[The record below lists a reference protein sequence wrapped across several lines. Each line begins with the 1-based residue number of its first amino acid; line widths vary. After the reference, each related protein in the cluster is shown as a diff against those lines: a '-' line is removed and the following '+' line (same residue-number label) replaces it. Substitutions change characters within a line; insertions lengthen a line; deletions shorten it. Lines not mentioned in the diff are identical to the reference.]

1 MSPPGELRPG
11 QPEAE
16 AAQVSDQDLWVNGIA
31 AFQDIRDAERS
42 RTGEQGPELTV
53 LGKAQEFFQICDLE
67 GKGFVTRQDMQRL
80 HPELPLSLEELEK
93 VFVTLDADGNGSL
106 TPEEFIT
113 GFSQFL
119 LEQIAL
125 KNDMVQPSEGET
137 AYPVRYEE
145 TMSGDEDEELQFSN
159 LMDRLGAPKVLDD
172 ETDVKQLWLQLRK
185 EEPHL
190 LSNFEEFL
198 VRIFSQL
205 QEADNEKNELECA
218 LKKKIAAYDEEIQHL
233 YEEME
238 QQIKKEKEQFLLKDT
253 ERFQSHSQELECKLL
268 SKEQELEQ
276 LVQKQKRLEHQC
288 TQLLSGK
295 EETKVENTKL
305 KLTNQELLRDLER
318 TSHEL
323 SLAQQQLQ
331 VLQEEAS
338 RLHEEKEMEVY
349 RVTETL
355 QREKSGLLK
364 QLDFLRERNKHL
376 KDERD
381 IFLQKCKTTVPKTSW
396 KQRSGSIIGKY
407 IEGKML
413 PNSHSFEED
422 DIFSN
427 SKRRNSAGL
436 NGVLSEEPDA
446 GVTGGMPKTSHLQRI
461 ISIEEDHLPQLL
473 DRLEERINSVPE
485 RLFKIIFVGNSS
497 VGKTSF
503 LRRFCEDRFFP
514 GTAATVGV
522 DYNVRTVTV
531 DHTQQFFR
539 KADGVIVMY
548 DITAKDTFIAV
559 KQWLISIEDAA
570 GENVPVLLL
579 GNKTDNEKE
588 REVPMGVGD
597 HLAKVL
603 YLGNSLQGLKVKV
616 LKWSF
621 CVSQFTETQINDYNL
636 IFYECSAYSGYNV
649 EKSVLH
655 LARILKEHEDKVKE
669 KTIEL
674 QTDTNKNF
682 LEIAIGVVCNSKHVK
697 ADQTALCLQKSVTKR
712 VIENFGGLLLE
723 VHYWLWRV
731 ESPYR
736 RWHVI
741 HHGNLRTEPSV
752 FNPGWS

>member
-1 MSPPGELRPG
+1 MDRRKGDCTSPVQPG
-11 QPEAE
+11 
-16 AAQVSDQDLWVNGIA
+16 
-31 AFQDIRDAERS
+31 DAERS
-42 RTGEQGPELTV
+42 RTGEQDPELTV

-106 TPEEFIT
+106 TPKEFIT

-125 KNDMVQPSEGET
+125 KNDVVQPSEGET
-137 AYPVRYEE
+137 ACPVRYEE
-145 TMSGDEDEELQFSN
+145 TMSGDEDEEFQFSN
-159 LMDRLGAPKVLDD
+159 LMDRLGATKVLDD

-253 ERFQSHSQELECKLL
+253 ERFQSQSQELECKLL

-276 LVQKQKRLEHQC
+276 LVQKQKRLELQC

-446 GVTGGMPKTSHLQRI
+446 GVPGGIPKTSHLQRI

-473 DRLEERINSVPE
+473 DRLVDKQLSRWTGEDENAFEVEMNNKDREQSMEHYSSSSSSSREQPVGKETLSNEERINSVPE

-531 DHTQQFFR
+531 DHTQVALQLWDTAGQERYRSITKQFFR

-548 DITAKDTFIAV
+548 DITAKDTFTAV
-559 KQWLISIEDAA
+559 KQWLISIEEAT

-588 REVPMGVGD
+588 REVPMGMGD
-597 HLAKVL
+597 HLAK
-603 YLGNSLQGLKVKV
+603 
-616 LKWSF
+616 
-621 CVSQFTETQINDYNL
+621 DYNL

-674 QTDTNKNF
+674 QSDT
-682 LEIAIGVVCNSKHVK
+682 SK
-697 ADQTALCLQKSVTKR
+697 KSCCMR
-712 VIENFGGLLLE
+712 Q
-723 VHYWLWRV
+723 
-731 ESPYR
+731 
-736 RWHVI
+736 
-741 HHGNLRTEPSV
+741 
-752 FNPGWS
+752 

>member
-1 MSPPGELRPG
+1 MDRIKRDCASPVQPG
-11 QPEAE
+11 
-16 AAQVSDQDLWVNGIA
+16 
-31 AFQDIRDAERS
+31 DAERS
-42 RTGEQGPELTV
+42 RTGEQDPELTV

-106 TPEEFIT
+106 TPKEFIT
-113 GFSQFL
+113 GFS
-119 LEQIAL
+119 ESW
-125 KNDMVQPSEGET
+125 KTCET
-137 AYPVRYEE
+137 ACPVRNEE
-145 TMSGDEDEELQFSN
+145 TMTGDEDEEFQFSN
-159 LMDRLGAPKVLDD
+159 LMDRLGATNVLDD
-172 ETDVKQLWLQLRK
+172 ETDVKQLWLQLKK

-253 ERFQSHSQELECKLL
+253 ERFRSHSQELERKLL

-364 QLDFLRERNKHL
+364 QLDFLSK
-376 KDERD
+376 KYSV
-381 IFLQKCKTTVPKTSW
+381 FLQKCKTTVPKASW

-407 IEGKML
+407 IEGKTL

-473 DRLEERINSVPE
+473 DRLVDKQMSRWTGEDENTFETEMNNKAREQSMEHSPSSSREQPVGKETLSNEERISSVPD

-531 DHTQQFFR
+531 DHTQVALQLWDTAGQERYRSITKQFFR

-548 DITAKDTFIAV
+548 DITAKDTFTAV
-559 KQWLISIEDAA
+559 KQWLISIEEAT

-588 REVPMGVGD
+588 REVPMGMGD

-603 YLGNSLQGLKVKV
+603 IFICLE
-616 LKWSF
+616 
-621 CVSQFTETQINDYNL
+621 VSNQNIAEVFTELVGIYLN
-636 IFYECSAYSGYNV
+636 
-649 EKSVLH
+649 
-655 LARILKEHEDKVKE
+655 
-669 KTIEL
+669 
-674 QTDTNKNF
+674 
-682 LEIAIGVVCNSKHVK
+682 
-697 ADQTALCLQKSVTKR
+697 
-712 VIENFGGLLLE
+712 
-723 VHYWLWRV
+723 
-731 ESPYR
+731 
-736 RWHVI
+736 
-741 HHGNLRTEPSV
+741 
-752 FNPGWS
+752 

>member
-1 MSPPGELRPG
+1 MDRIQGDCASPAPSG
-11 QPEAE
+11 
-16 AAQVSDQDLWVNGIA
+16 N
-31 AFQDIRDAERS
+31 AERS
-42 RTGEQGPELTV
+42 RTGEQDSGLTV
-53 LGKAQEFFQICDLE
+53 WGKAHEFFQICDVE
-67 GKGFVTRQDMQRL
+67 GKGFITRQDMQRL

-106 TPEEFIT
+106 TPKEFTT

-119 LEQIAL
+119 LGQIAL
-125 KNDMVQPSEGET
+125 NNEMMQQSEGET
-137 AYPVRYEE
+137 ACPLKCKE
-145 TMSGDEDEELQFSN
+145 TVSDDEDEEFQFSI
-159 LMDRLGAPKVLDD
+159 LMNRLGAEKVLDD
-172 ETDVKQLWLQLRK
+172 ESDVKQLWLQLRK
-185 EEPHL
+185 DEPHL

-253 ERFQSHSQELECKLL
+253 ERFQSYSQELKCKLL

-276 LVQKQKRLEHQC
+276 LVQKQKRLEQQC
-288 TQLLSGK
+288 TELLSGK
-295 EETKVENTKL
+295 EETKAENTKL
-305 KLTNQELLRDLER
+305 KLTNKELLRDLER

-323 SLAQQQLQ
+323 RQAQQQLQ

-338 RLHEEKEMEVY
+338 KLQEEKEMEVY

-381 IFLQKCKTTVPKTSW
+381 IFLQKCKTSVPKASW
-396 KQRSGSIIGKY
+396 KQRSGSVIGKY

-422 DIFSN
+422 DVFSN

-436 NGVLSEEPDA
+436 NGILSVEPDA
-446 GVTGGMPKTSHLQRI
+446 GATGGMPKASHLQRI

-473 DRLEERINSVPE
+473 DRLVDKQLNRWTEEDENTSCEMEMDKKDTEQSMEHSPSSSREQPVGKETLSNEERINSVLDH
-485 RLFKIIFVGNSS
+485 LFKIIFVGNSS

-522 DYNVRTVTV
+522 DYNVKTITV
-531 DHTQQFFR
+531 DNTQVALQLWDTAGQERYRSITKQFFR

-548 DITAKDTFIAV
+548 DVTAKDTFTAV
-559 KQWLISIEDAA
+559 KQWLISIEETA

-588 REVPMGVGD
+588 REVPMGMGE
-597 HLAKVL
+597 HLAK
-603 YLGNSLQGLKVKV
+603 
-616 LKWSF
+616 
-621 CVSQFTETQINDYNL
+621 DYNL
-636 IFYECSAYSGYNV
+636 IFYECSAYSGYNTKKPV
-649 EKSVLH
+649 IH
-655 LARILKEHEDKVKE
+655 LARILKEREDKMKE

-674 QTDTNKNF
+674 HSDMNK
-682 LEIAIGVVCNSKHVK
+682 
-697 ADQTALCLQKSVTKR
+697 KSCCV
-712 VIENFGGLLLE
+712 
-723 VHYWLWRV
+723 
-731 ESPYR
+731 
-736 RWHVI
+736 
-741 HHGNLRTEPSV
+741 RT
-752 FNPGWS
+752 

>member
-1 MSPPGELRPG
+1 MDRIQGDCASPVLPG
-11 QPEAE
+11 
-16 AAQVSDQDLWVNGIA
+16 
-31 AFQDIRDAERS
+31 DAERS
-42 RTGEQGPELTV
+42 RTGEQDPGPTV
-53 LGKAQEFFQICDLE
+53 LGKAHEFFQICDLE
-67 GKGFVTRQDMQRL
+67 GKGFVTCQDMQRL

-106 TPEEFIT
+106 TPKEFT
-113 GFSQFL
+113 AGFSQFL
-119 LEQIAL
+119 LGQIAL
-125 KNDMVQPSEGET
+125 NNEMMQQSEGGT
-137 AYPVRYEE
+137 ACPLKCEE
-145 TMSGDEDEELQFSN
+145 TVSDDEDEEFQFSN
-159 LMDRLGAPKVLDD
+159 LMDRLGAKKVLDD
-172 ETDVKQLWLQLRK
+172 ESDVKQLWLQLRK
-185 EEPHL
+185 DEPHL
-190 LSNFEEFL
+190 LSSFEEFL

-253 ERFQSHSQELECKLL
+253 ERFQSYSQELQCKLL

-276 LVQKQKRLEHQC
+276 LVQKQKRLEQQC
-288 TQLLSGK
+288 TELLSGK
-295 EETKVENTKL
+295 EETKEENTKL

-381 IFLQKCKTTVPKTSW
+381 IFLQKCKTSVPKASW
-396 KQRSGSIIGKY
+396 KQRSGSVIGKY
-407 IEGKML
+407 IEGKVL

-422 DIFSN
+422 DVFSN

-436 NGVLSEEPDA
+436 NGILSVEPDA
-446 GVTGGMPKTSHLQRI
+446 GATGGMSKAPHLQRI

-473 DRLEERINSVPE
+473 DRLVDKQLNRWTGEDGTTSSEMERDKKNTEPSTEHSPSSREQPVGKEALPNLAFKIRQIGEATGFIEQLETNVCSYLKEERINSVPE
-485 RLFKIIFVGNSS
+485 RLFKIVFVGNSS

-522 DYNVRTVTV
+522 DYNVKTITV
-531 DHTQQFFR
+531 DNTRVALQLWDTAGQERYRSITKQFFR

-548 DITAKDTFIAV
+548 DITAKDTFTAV
-559 KQWLISIEDAA
+559 KQWLISIEETT

-588 REVPMGVGD
+588 REVPMGKGE
-597 HLAKVL
+597 HLAK
-603 YLGNSLQGLKVKV
+603 
-616 LKWSF
+616 
-621 CVSQFTETQINDYNL
+621 DYNL
-636 IFYECSAYSGYNV
+636 IFYECSAYSGYNTK
-649 EKSVLH
+649 KSVLH

-674 QTDTNKNF
+674 QSDVNK
-682 LEIAIGVVCNSKHVK
+682 
-697 ADQTALCLQKSVTKR
+697 KSCC
-712 VIENFGGLLLE
+712 I
-723 VHYWLWRV
+723 
-731 ESPYR
+731 
-736 RWHVI
+736 
-741 HHGNLRTEPSV
+741 RT
-752 FNPGWS
+752 

>member
-1 MSPPGELRPG
+1 MDRIRGDYTSPVQPG
-11 QPEAE
+11 
-16 AAQVSDQDLWVNGIA
+16 
-31 AFQDIRDAERS
+31 DAERS
-42 RTGEQGPELTV
+42 RTGEQDPELTV

-106 TPEEFIT
+106 TPKEFIT

-137 AYPVRYEE
+137 ACPVRYEE
-145 TMSGDEDEELQFSN
+145 TMTGDEDEEFQFSN
-159 LMDRLGAPKVLDD
+159 LMDRLGAAKVLDD
-172 ETDVKQLWLQLRK
+172 EADVKQLWLQLKK

-253 ERFQSHSQELECKLL
+253 ERFQSQSQELERKLL

-305 KLTNQELLRDLER
+305 KLTNQELLRELER

-381 IFLQKCKTTVPKTSW
+381 IFLQKCKTTVPKASW

-407 IEGKML
+407 IEGKMQ

-427 SKRRNSAGL
+427 SRRRNSAGL
-436 NGVLSEEPDA
+436 NGVLSEELDG

-473 DRLEERINSVPE
+473 DRLVDKQLSRWTGEDEDTFETEMNNKSREQSMEHSSSSSREQPVGKETLSNEERINSVPE

-522 DYNVRTVTV
+522 DYNVKTVTV
-531 DHTQQFFR
+531 DHSQVALQLWDTAGQERYRSITKQFFR

-548 DITAKDTFIAV
+548 DITAKDTFTAV
-559 KQWLISIEDAA
+559 KQWLISIEEAT
-570 GENVPVLLL
+570 GETVPVLLL

-588 REVPMGVGD
+588 REVPMGMGD
-597 HLAKVL
+597 HLAK
-603 YLGNSLQGLKVKV
+603 
-616 LKWSF
+616 
-621 CVSQFTETQINDYNL
+621 DYNL

-674 QTDTNKNF
+674 QSDTNK
-682 LEIAIGVVCNSKHVK
+682 
-697 ADQTALCLQKSVTKR
+697 KSCCMR
-712 VIENFGGLLLE
+712 Q
-723 VHYWLWRV
+723 
-731 ESPYR
+731 
-736 RWHVI
+736 
-741 HHGNLRTEPSV
+741 
-752 FNPGWS
+752 

>member
-1 MSPPGELRPG
+1 MDRIRGDYTSPVQPG
-11 QPEAE
+11 
-16 AAQVSDQDLWVNGIA
+16 
-31 AFQDIRDAERS
+31 DAEGS
-42 RTGEQGPELTV
+42 RTGEQDPELTV

-106 TPEEFIT
+106 TPKEFIT

-137 AYPVRYEE
+137 ACPVRYEE
-145 TMSGDEDEELQFSN
+145 TTAGDEDEEFQFSN
-159 LMDRLGAPKVLDD
+159 LMDRLGAAKVLDD
-172 ETDVKQLWLQLRK
+172 ETDVKQLWLQLKK

-253 ERFQSHSQELECKLL
+253 ERFQSQSQELERKLL

-305 KLTNQELLRDLER
+305 KLTNQELLRELER

-376 KDERD
+376 RDERD
-381 IFLQKCKTTVPKTSW
+381 IFLQKCKTTVPKASW

-407 IEGKML
+407 IEGKMQ

-473 DRLEERINSVPE
+473 DRLVDKQLSRWTGEDEDTFETEMSNKSREQSMEHSSSSSREQPIGKETLSNEERINSVPE
-485 RLFKIIFVGNSS
+485 RLFKIVFVGNSS

-531 DHTQQFFR
+531 DHSQVALQLWDTAGQERYRSITKQFFR

-548 DITAKDTFIAV
+548 DITAKDTFTAV
-559 KQWLISIEDAA
+559 KQWLISIEEAT

-588 REVPMGVGD
+588 REVPMGMGD
-597 HLAKVL
+597 HLAK
-603 YLGNSLQGLKVKV
+603 
-616 LKWSF
+616 
-621 CVSQFTETQINDYNL
+621 DYNL

-669 KTIEL
+669 KTIVL
-674 QTDTNKNF
+674 QSDTNK
-682 LEIAIGVVCNSKHVK
+682 
-697 ADQTALCLQKSVTKR
+697 KSCCMR
-712 VIENFGGLLLE
+712 Q
-723 VHYWLWRV
+723 
-731 ESPYR
+731 
-736 RWHVI
+736 
-741 HHGNLRTEPSV
+741 
-752 FNPGWS
+752 

>member
-1 MSPPGELRPG
+1 MDRIKGDYTSPVRPG
-11 QPEAE
+11 
-16 AAQVSDQDLWVNGIA
+16 
-31 AFQDIRDAERS
+31 DAERRS
-42 RTGEQGPELTV
+42 TGEQDPELTV

-106 TPEEFIT
+106 TPKEFIT

-125 KNDMVQPSEGET
+125 KNDTVQLSEGET
-137 AYPVRYEE
+137 ACPVRYEE
-145 TMSGDEDEELQFSN
+145 TMTGDEDEEFQFSN
-159 LMDRLGAPKVLDD
+159 LMDRLGAAKVLDD

-190 LSNFEEFL
+190 LSSFEEFL

-253 ERFQSHSQELECKLL
+253 ERFQSYSQELECKLL

-323 SLAQQQLQ
+323 NLAQQQLQ

-381 IFLQKCKTTVPKTSW
+381 IFLQKCKTTVPKARW

-446 GVTGGMPKTSHLQRI
+446 GITGGMPKTSHLQRI

-473 DRLEERINSVPE
+473 DRLVDKQLSRWTGEDENTFETEINNKAREQSMEHSSSSSREQPVGKETLSNEERINSVPE
-485 RLFKIIFVGNSS
+485 RLFKIVFVGNSS

-531 DHTQQFFR
+531 DHTQVALQLWDTAGQERYRSITKQFFR

-548 DITAKDTFIAV
+548 DITAKDTFTAV
-559 KQWLISIEDAA
+559 KQWLISIEEAT
-570 GENVPVLLL
+570 GETMPVLLL

-588 REVPMGVGD
+588 REVPMGMGD
-597 HLAKVL
+597 HLAK
-603 YLGNSLQGLKVKV
+603 
-616 LKWSF
+616 
-621 CVSQFTETQINDYNL
+621 DYNL

-649 EKSVLH
+649 ENSVLH

-674 QTDTNKNF
+674 QSDTNK
-682 LEIAIGVVCNSKHVK
+682 
-697 ADQTALCLQKSVTKR
+697 KSCCMKQ
-712 VIENFGGLLLE
+712 
-723 VHYWLWRV
+723 
-731 ESPYR
+731 
-736 RWHVI
+736 
-741 HHGNLRTEPSV
+741 
-752 FNPGWS
+752 

>member
-1 MSPPGELRPG
+1 MDRIRGDYTSPVQPG
-11 QPEAE
+11 
-16 AAQVSDQDLWVNGIA
+16 
-31 AFQDIRDAERS
+31 DAERS
-42 RTGEQGPELTV
+42 RTGEQDPELTV

-106 TPEEFIT
+106 TPKEFIT

-137 AYPVRYEE
+137 ACPVRYEE
-145 TMSGDEDEELQFSN
+145 TTTGDEDEEFQFSN
-159 LMDRLGAPKVLDD
+159 LMDRLGAAKVLDD
-172 ETDVKQLWLQLRK
+172 EADVKQLWLQLKK

-253 ERFQSHSQELECKLL
+253 ERFQSQSQELERKLL

-305 KLTNQELLRDLER
+305 KLTNQELLRELER

-381 IFLQKCKTTVPKTSW
+381 IFLQKCKTTVPKASW

-407 IEGKML
+407 IEGKMQ

-427 SKRRNSAGL
+427 SRRRNSAGL
-436 NGVLSEEPDA
+436 NGVLSEELDA

-473 DRLEERINSVPE
+473 DRLVDKQLSRWTGEDEDTFETEMNNKSREQSMEHSSSSSREQPVGKETLSNEERINSVPE

-531 DHTQQFFR
+531 DHSQVALQLWDTAGQERYRSITKQFFR

-548 DITAKDTFIAV
+548 DITAKDTFTAV
-559 KQWLISIEDAA
+559 KQWLISIEEAT
-570 GENVPVLLL
+570 GETVPVLLL

-588 REVPMGVGD
+588 REVPMGMGD
-597 HLAKVL
+597 HLAK
-603 YLGNSLQGLKVKV
+603 
-616 LKWSF
+616 
-621 CVSQFTETQINDYNL
+621 DYNL

-674 QTDTNKNF
+674 QSDTNK
-682 LEIAIGVVCNSKHVK
+682 
-697 ADQTALCLQKSVTKR
+697 KSCCMR
-712 VIENFGGLLLE
+712 Q
-723 VHYWLWRV
+723 
-731 ESPYR
+731 
-736 RWHVI
+736 
-741 HHGNLRTEPSV
+741 
-752 FNPGWS
+752 

>member
-1 MSPPGELRPG
+1 MDRIKGDCPSPVQPG
-11 QPEAE
+11 
-16 AAQVSDQDLWVNGIA
+16 
-31 AFQDIRDAERS
+31 DAERT
-42 RTGEQGPELTV
+42 RMGEQDPELTV

-106 TPEEFIT
+106 TPKEFIT
-113 GFSQFL
+113 GFSEFWK
-119 LEQIAL
+119 AC
-125 KNDMVQPSEGET
+125 ET
-137 AYPVRYEE
+137 VCPVTYEE
-145 TMSGDEDEELQFSN
+145 TMTGDEDEEFQFSD
-159 LMDRLGAPKVLDD
+159 LMDRLGATKVLDD
-172 ETDVKQLWLQLRK
+172 ETDVKQIWLQLRK

-205 QEADNEKNELECA
+205 KEADNEKNELEWA

-349 RVTETL
+349 RVTEAL

-364 QLDFLRERNKHL
+364 QLDFL
-376 KDERD
+376 
-381 IFLQKCKTTVPKTSW
+381 
-396 KQRSGSIIGKY
+396 
-407 IEGKML
+407 
-413 PNSHSFEED
+413 SHSFEED

-427 SKRRNSAGL
+427 SKRKNSAGL
-436 NGVLSEEPDA
+436 NGVLSEEPNA
-446 GVTGGMPKTSHLQRI
+446 GITGGMPKTSHLQRI
-461 ISIEEDHLPQLL
+461 ISIEEDHLPHLL
-473 DRLEERINSVPE
+473 DRLVDKQLSRWTGEDENTFEAEMNNKAREQAVEHSSSSSREQPVGKETLSNEERINSVPE

-531 DHTQQFFR
+531 DHTQVALQLWDTAGQERYRSITKQFFR

-548 DITAKDTFIAV
+548 DITAKDTFTAV
-559 KQWLISIEDAA
+559 KQWLISIEEAT

-588 REVPMGVGD
+588 REVPMGMGD
-597 HLAKVL
+597 HLAK
-603 YLGNSLQGLKVKV
+603 
-616 LKWSF
+616 
-621 CVSQFTETQINDYNL
+621 DYNL

-674 QTDTNKNF
+674 QSDTK
-682 LEIAIGVVCNSKHVK
+682 K
-697 ADQTALCLQKSVTKR
+697 KSCCMR
-712 VIENFGGLLLE
+712 Q
-723 VHYWLWRV
+723 
-731 ESPYR
+731 
-736 RWHVI
+736 
-741 HHGNLRTEPSV
+741 
-752 FNPGWS
+752 

>member
-1 MSPPGELRPG
+1 
-11 QPEAE
+11 
-16 AAQVSDQDLWVNGIA
+16 
-31 AFQDIRDAERS
+31 
-42 RTGEQGPELTV
+42 
-53 LGKAQEFFQICDLE
+53 
-67 GKGFVTRQDMQRL
+67 MQRL

-106 TPEEFIT
+106 TPKEFIT
-113 GFSQFL
+113 GLSQFL

-125 KNDMVQPSEGET
+125 KNDMMQQSEGET
-137 AYPVRYEE
+137 ACPIICKE
-145 TMSGDEDEELQFSN
+145 TMGDDEDEEFQFSN
-159 LMDRLGAPKVLDD
+159 LMDRLGAKKVLND
-172 ETDVKQLWLQLRK
+172 ESDVKQLWLQLRK
-185 EEPHL
+185 DEPHL
-190 LSNFEEFL
+190 LSNFEELL

-253 ERFQSHSQELECKLL
+253 ERFQSYSKELECKLL

-276 LVQKQKRLEHQC
+276 LVQKQNRLEHQC
-288 TQLLSGK
+288 TELLSGK
-295 EETKVENTKL
+295 EQTKVENTKL
-305 KLTNQELLRDLER
+305 KLTNQELLKDLER

-323 SLAQQQLQ
+323 SLAQQQLEM
-331 VLQEEAS
+331 LQKEAS

-364 QLDFLRERNKHL
+364 QLDLLREMNKHL
-376 KDERD
+376 NDERD
-381 IFLQKCKTTVPKTSW
+381 IFLQKRKTSVPKASW
-396 KQRSGSIIGKY
+396 KQRSGSVIGKY

-427 SKRRNSAGL
+427 SKRRNSTGL
-436 NGVLSEEPDA
+436 NGILSEEPDA
-446 GVTGGMPKTSHLQRI
+446 GVTGGMSKTSRLQRI

-473 DRLEERINSVPE
+473 DRLVDKQLNRWTEEDDSTSEVEMHKKSTEQSVEHSPSSSREQPVGKETLSNEERINSVPE
-485 RLFKIIFVGNSS
+485 HLFKIIFVGNSS

-522 DYNVRTVTV
+522 DYSVKTVTV
-531 DHTQQFFR
+531 DNTQVVLQLWDTAGQERYRSITKQFFR

-548 DITAKDTFIAV
+548 DITAKDTFTAV
-559 KQWLISIEDAA
+559 RQWLISIEEAT

-588 REVPMGVGD
+588 REVPMGMGE
-597 HLAKVL
+597 HLAK
-603 YLGNSLQGLKVKV
+603 
-616 LKWSF
+616 
-621 CVSQFTETQINDYNL
+621 DYNL
-636 IFYECSAYSGYNV
+636 IFYECSACSGYNV

-655 LARILKEHEDKVKE
+655 LARFLKEHEDKVKE

-674 QTDTNKNF
+674 QSDTNK
-682 LEIAIGVVCNSKHVK
+682 
-697 ADQTALCLQKSVTKR
+697 KSCCIR
-712 VIENFGGLLLE
+712 Q
-723 VHYWLWRV
+723 
-731 ESPYR
+731 
-736 RWHVI
+736 
-741 HHGNLRTEPSV
+741 
-752 FNPGWS
+752 

>member
-1 MSPPGELRPG
+1 MLMAMAHLPQRS
-11 QPEAE
+11 
-16 AAQVSDQDLWVNGIA
+16 SS
-31 AFQDIRDAERS
+31 RDS
-42 RTGEQGPELTV
+42 
-53 LGKAQEFFQICDLE
+53 
-67 GKGFVTRQDMQRL
+67 
-80 HPELPLSLEELEK
+80 
-93 VFVTLDADGNGSL
+93 
-106 TPEEFIT
+106 
-113 GFSQFL
+113 
-119 LEQIAL
+119 IAL

-137 AYPVRYEE
+137 VCPVTYEE
-145 TMSGDEDEELQFSN
+145 TMTGDEDEEFQFSD
-159 LMDRLGAPKVLDD
+159 LMDRLGATKVLDD
-172 ETDVKQLWLQLRK
+172 ETDVKQIWLQLRK

-205 QEADNEKNELECA
+205 KEADNEKNELEWA

-349 RVTETL
+349 RVTEAL

-381 IFLQKCKTTVPKTSW
+381 IFLQKCKTAVPKASW

-407 IEGKML
+407 IEGKIL

-427 SKRRNSAGL
+427 SKRKNSAGL
-436 NGVLSEEPDA
+436 NGVLSEEPNA
-446 GVTGGMPKTSHLQRI
+446 GITGGMPKTSHLQRI
-461 ISIEEDHLPQLL
+461 ISIEEDHLPHLL
-473 DRLEERINSVPE
+473 DRLVDKQLSRWTGEDENTFEAEMNNKAREQAVEHSSSSSREQPVGKETLSNEERINSVPE

-531 DHTQQFFR
+531 DHTQVALQLWDTAGQERYRSITKQFFR

-548 DITAKDTFIAV
+548 DITAKDTFTAV
-559 KQWLISIEDAA
+559 KQWLISIEEAT

-588 REVPMGVGD
+588 REVPMGMGD
-597 HLAKVL
+597 HLAK
-603 YLGNSLQGLKVKV
+603 
-616 LKWSF
+616 
-621 CVSQFTETQINDYNL
+621 DYNL

-674 QTDTNKNF
+674 QSDTK
-682 LEIAIGVVCNSKHVK
+682 K
-697 ADQTALCLQKSVTKR
+697 KSCCMR
-712 VIENFGGLLLE
+712 Q
-723 VHYWLWRV
+723 
-731 ESPYR
+731 
-736 RWHVI
+736 
-741 HHGNLRTEPSV
+741 
-752 FNPGWS
+752 

>member
-1 MSPPGELRPG
+1 MDRIRGDYTSPAQPG
-11 QPEAE
+11 
-16 AAQVSDQDLWVNGIA
+16 
-31 AFQDIRDAERS
+31 DAERS
-42 RTGEQGPELTV
+42 RTGEQDPELTV

-106 TPEEFIT
+106 TPKEFIT

-137 AYPVRYEE
+137 ACPVRYEE
-145 TMSGDEDEELQFSN
+145 TTTGDEDEEFQFSN
-159 LMDRLGAPKVLDD
+159 LMDRLGAAKVLDD
-172 ETDVKQLWLQLRK
+172 EADVKQLWLQLKK

-238 QQIKKEKEQFLLKDT
+238 LQIKKEKEQFLLKDT
-253 ERFQSHSQELECKLL
+253 ERFQSQSQELERKLL

-305 KLTNQELLRDLER
+305 KLTNQELLRELER

-381 IFLQKCKTTVPKTSW
+381 IFLQKCKTTVPKASW
-396 KQRSGSIIGKY
+396 KQRSGSVIGKY
-407 IEGKML
+407 IEGKMQ

-427 SKRRNSAGL
+427 SRRRNSAGL
-436 NGVLSEEPDA
+436 NGVLFEELDA

-473 DRLEERINSVPE
+473 DRLVDKQLSRWTGEDEDTFETEMNNKSREQSMEHSSSSREQPVGKETLSNEERINSVPE
-485 RLFKIIFVGNSS
+485 RLFKIVFVGNSS

-531 DHTQQFFR
+531 DHSQVALQLWDTAGQERYRSITKQFFR

-548 DITAKDTFIAV
+548 DITAKDTFTAV
-559 KQWLISIEDAA
+559 KQWLISIEEAT

-588 REVPMGVGD
+588 REVPMGMGD
-597 HLAKVL
+597 HLAK
-603 YLGNSLQGLKVKV
+603 
-616 LKWSF
+616 
-621 CVSQFTETQINDYNL
+621 DYNL

-674 QTDTNKNF
+674 QSDTNK
-682 LEIAIGVVCNSKHVK
+682 
-697 ADQTALCLQKSVTKR
+697 KSCCMR
-712 VIENFGGLLLE
+712 Q
-723 VHYWLWRV
+723 
-731 ESPYR
+731 
-736 RWHVI
+736 
-741 HHGNLRTEPSV
+741 
-752 FNPGWS
+752 

>member
-1 MSPPGELRPG
+1 MDRKKGDCTSPVQPG
-11 QPEAE
+11 
-16 AAQVSDQDLWVNGIA
+16 
-31 AFQDIRDAERS
+31 DAERS
-42 RTGEQGPELTV
+42 RTGDQDPELTV

-106 TPEEFIT
+106 TPKEFIT

-125 KNDMVQPSEGET
+125 KNDMVQPSEDET
-137 AYPVRYEE
+137 VRYEE
-145 TMSGDEDEELQFSN
+145 TMSGDEDEEFQFSN
-159 LMDRLGAPKVLDD
+159 LMDRLGATKVLDD

-218 LKKKIAAYDEEIQHL
+218 LKKKIAVYDEEIQHL

-253 ERFQSHSQELECKLL
+253 ERFQSQSQELECKLL

-407 IEGKML
+407 IEGKMP

-436 NGVLSEEPDA
+436 NGVLSEDPDA

-473 DRLEERINSVPE
+473 DRLVDKQLSRWTGEEENAFEMEMNNKDRERSMEHSSSSSSSREQPVGKETLSNEERINSVPE

-531 DHTQQFFR
+531 DHTQVALQLWDTAGQERYRSITKQFFR

-548 DITAKDTFIAV
+548 DITAKDTFTAV
-559 KQWLISIEDAA
+559 KQWLISIEEAT

-588 REVPMGVGD
+588 REVPMGMGD
-597 HLAKVL
+597 HLAK
-603 YLGNSLQGLKVKV
+603 
-616 LKWSF
+616 
-621 CVSQFTETQINDYNL
+621 DYNL

-669 KTIEL
+669 KTMEL
-674 QTDTNKNF
+674 QSDTNK
-682 LEIAIGVVCNSKHVK
+682 
-697 ADQTALCLQKSVTKR
+697 KSCCTR
-712 VIENFGGLLLE
+712 Q
-723 VHYWLWRV
+723 
-731 ESPYR
+731 
-736 RWHVI
+736 
-741 HHGNLRTEPSV
+741 
-752 FNPGWS
+752 

>member
-1 MSPPGELRPG
+1 MDRIQRDRASPVPPG
-11 QPEAE
+11 
-16 AAQVSDQDLWVNGIA
+16 
-31 AFQDIRDAERS
+31 DAERG
-42 RTGEQGPELTV
+42 RTGEQDPELTV

-106 TPEEFIT
+106 TPKEFIT
-113 GFSQFL
+113 GLSQFL

-125 KNDMVQPSEGET
+125 KNDMMEQSEGET
-137 AYPVRYEE
+137 ACPIICKE
-145 TMSGDEDEELQFSN
+145 TMGDDEDEEFQFSN
-159 LMDRLGAPKVLDD
+159 LMDRLGAKRVLND
-172 ETDVKQLWLQLRK
+172 ESDVKQLWLQLRK
-185 EEPHL
+185 DEPHL
-190 LSNFEEFL
+190 LSNFEELL

-218 LKKKIAAYDEEIQHL
+218 LKKKIAAYAEEIQHL

-253 ERFQSHSQELECKLL
+253 ERFQSYSKELECKLL

-288 TQLLSGK
+288 TELLSGK

-305 KLTNQELLRDLER
+305 KLTNQELLKDLER

-323 SLAQQQLQ
+323 SLAQQQLEM
-331 VLQEEAS
+331 LQKEAS

-364 QLDFLRERNKHL
+364 QLDLLREMNKHL
-376 KDERD
+376 RDERD
-381 IFLQKCKTTVPKTSW
+381 IFLQKRKASVPKASW
-396 KQRSGSIIGKY
+396 KQRSGSVIGKY

-413 PNSHSFEED
+413 PNSHLFEED

-446 GVTGGMPKTSHLQRI
+446 GITGGMSKTSRLQRI

-473 DRLEERINSVPE
+473 DRLVDKQLNRWTGEDDSTSEMEVHKKNTEQSIEHSPSSSREQPVGKETLSNVNQCLHQPCTVQQLPFNLGADNQEERINSVPE
-485 RLFKIIFVGNSS
+485 HLFKIIFVGNSS

-522 DYNVRTVTV
+522 DYNVKTVTV
-531 DHTQQFFR
+531 DNTQVALQLWDTAGQERYRSITKQFFR

-548 DITAKDTFIAV
+548 DITAKDTFTAV
-559 KQWLISIEDAA
+559 RQWLISIEEAT
-570 GENVPVLLL
+570 GEDVPVLLL

-588 REVPMGVGD
+588 REVPMGMGE
-597 HLAKVL
+597 HLAK
-603 YLGNSLQGLKVKV
+603 
-616 LKWSF
+616 
-621 CVSQFTETQINDYNL
+621 DYNL
-636 IFYECSAYSGYNV
+636 IFYECSACSGYNV

-655 LARILKEHEDKVKE
+655 LARFLKEHEDKVKE

-674 QTDTNKNF
+674 QSDMNK
-682 LEIAIGVVCNSKHVK
+682 
-697 ADQTALCLQKSVTKR
+697 KSCCIR
-712 VIENFGGLLLE
+712 Q
-723 VHYWLWRV
+723 
-731 ESPYR
+731 
-736 RWHVI
+736 
-741 HHGNLRTEPSV
+741 
-752 FNPGWS
+752 

>member
-1 MSPPGELRPG
+1 MDRIRGDYTSPVQPG
-11 QPEAE
+11 
-16 AAQVSDQDLWVNGIA
+16 
-31 AFQDIRDAERS
+31 DAERS
-42 RTGEQGPELTV
+42 RTGEQDPELTV

-106 TPEEFIT
+106 TPKEFIT

-137 AYPVRYEE
+137 ACPVRYEE
-145 TMSGDEDEELQFSN
+145 TMTGDEDEEFQFSN
-159 LMDRLGAPKVLDD
+159 LMDRLGAAKVLDD

-190 LSNFEEFL
+190 LSSFEEFL

-253 ERFQSHSQELECKLL
+253 ERFQSQSQELERKLL

-305 KLTNQELLRDLER
+305 KLTNQELLRELER

-381 IFLQKCKTTVPKTSW
+381 IFLQKCKTTVPKASW

-413 PNSHSFEED
+413 PSSHSFEED
-422 DIFSN
+422 DIFSS

-473 DRLEERINSVPE
+473 DRLVDKQLSRWTGEDENTFETEMNNKSGEQSMEHSSSSSREQPVGKETLSNEERINSVPE
-485 RLFKIIFVGNSS
+485 RLFKIVFVGNSS

-522 DYNVRTVTV
+522 DYNVRSVSV
-531 DHTQQFFR
+531 DHTQVALQLWDTAGQERYRSITKQFFR

-548 DITAKDTFIAV
+548 DITAKDTFTAV
-559 KQWLISIEDAA
+559 KQWLISIEEAT

-588 REVPMGVGD
+588 REVPMGMGD
-597 HLAKVL
+597 HLAK
-603 YLGNSLQGLKVKV
+603 
-616 LKWSF
+616 
-621 CVSQFTETQINDYNL
+621 DYNL

-674 QTDTNKNF
+674 QSDTNK
-682 LEIAIGVVCNSKHVK
+682 
-697 ADQTALCLQKSVTKR
+697 KSCCMR
-712 VIENFGGLLLE
+712 Q
-723 VHYWLWRV
+723 
-731 ESPYR
+731 
-736 RWHVI
+736 
-741 HHGNLRTEPSV
+741 
-752 FNPGWS
+752 

>member
-1 MSPPGELRPG
+1 MDRIQGDCASPGPPG
-11 QPEAE
+11 
-16 AAQVSDQDLWVNGIA
+16 N
-31 AFQDIRDAERS
+31 AERS
-42 RTGEQGPELTV
+42 RTGEQDSGLTV
-53 LGKAQEFFQICDLE
+53 LGKAHEFFQICDVE
-67 GKGFVTRQDMQRL
+67 GKGFITRQDMQRL
-80 HPELPLSLEELEK
+80 HAELPLSLEELEK

-106 TPEEFIT
+106 TPNEFTT
-113 GFSQFL
+113 GLSQFL
-119 LEQIAL
+119 LGQIAL
-125 KNDMVQPSEGET
+125 NNEMMQQSEGET
-137 AYPVRYEE
+137 ACPLKCKE
-145 TMSGDEDEELQFSN
+145 TMSDDEDEEFQFSN
-159 LMDRLGAPKVLDD
+159 LMDRLGAKKVLDD
-172 ETDVKQLWLQLRK
+172 ESDVKQLWLQLRK
-185 EEPHL
+185 DEPHL

-205 QEADNEKNELECA
+205 QEADNEKNELEYA

-253 ERFQSHSQELECKLL
+253 ERFQSYSQELECKLL

-276 LVQKQKRLEHQC
+276 LVQKQKRLEQQC
-288 TQLLSGK
+288 TELLSGK

-323 SLAQQQLQ
+323 NLAQQQLQ
-331 VLQEEAS
+331 VLQ
-338 RLHEEKEMEVY
+338 LHEEKEMEVY
-349 RVTETL
+349 QVTETL

-381 IFLQKCKTTVPKTSW
+381 IFLQKCKTSVPKASW
-396 KQRSGSIIGKY
+396 KQRSGSVIGKY

-422 DIFSN
+422 DVFNN

-436 NGVLSEEPDA
+436 NGILSVEPDA
-446 GVTGGMPKTSHLQRI
+446 GATGGMSEASRLQRI

-473 DRLEERINSVPE
+473 DRLVDRQLDRWTGEDENTTSETEVDKKNTEQSMEHSPSSSREQHVGKETLSNEERINSVPD

-503 LRRFCEDRFFP
+503 LRRFCEDCFFP

-522 DYNVRTVTV
+522 DYNVKTVTV
-531 DHTQQFFR
+531 DNTRVVLQLWDTAGQERYRSITKQFFR

-548 DITAKDTFIAV
+548 DITAKDTFTAV
-559 KQWLISIEDAA
+559 KQWLISIEETT

-588 REVPMGVGD
+588 REVPMGMGE
-597 HLAKVL
+597 HLAK
-603 YLGNSLQGLKVKV
+603 
-616 LKWSF
+616 
-621 CVSQFTETQINDYNL
+621 DYNL
-636 IFYECSAYSGYNV
+636 IFYECSAYSGYNTK
-649 EKSVLH
+649 KSVLH

-674 QTDTNKNF
+674 QSDMNK
-682 LEIAIGVVCNSKHVK
+682 
-697 ADQTALCLQKSVTKR
+697 KSCC
-712 VIENFGGLLLE
+712 I
-723 VHYWLWRV
+723 
-731 ESPYR
+731 
-736 RWHVI
+736 
-741 HHGNLRTEPSV
+741 RT
-752 FNPGWS
+752 

>member
-1 MSPPGELRPG
+1 MDRIRGGYTSPVQPG
-11 QPEAE
+11 
-16 AAQVSDQDLWVNGIA
+16 
-31 AFQDIRDAERS
+31 DAERS
-42 RTGEQGPELTV
+42 RTGEQDPELTV

-106 TPEEFIT
+106 TPKEFIT

-137 AYPVRYEE
+137 ACPVRYEE
-145 TMSGDEDEELQFSN
+145 TTTGDEDEEFQFSN
-159 LMDRLGAPKVLDD
+159 LMDRLGAAKVLDD
-172 ETDVKQLWLQLRK
+172 ETDVKQLWLQLKK

-253 ERFQSHSQELECKLL
+253 ERFQSQSQELERKLL

-305 KLTNQELLRDLER
+305 KLTNQELLRELER

-376 KDERD
+376 RDERD
-381 IFLQKCKTTVPKTSW
+381 IFLQKCKTTVPKASW

-407 IEGKML
+407 IEGKMQ

-422 DIFSN
+422 DIFSI

-436 NGVLSEEPDA
+436 NGGLSEEPDA

-473 DRLEERINSVPE
+473 DRLVDKQLSRWTGEDEDTFETEMSNKSREQSMEHSSSSSREQPVGKETLSNEERINSVPE
-485 RLFKIIFVGNSS
+485 RLFKIVFVGNSS

-531 DHTQQFFR
+531 DHSQVALQLWDTAGQERYRSITKQFFR

-548 DITAKDTFIAV
+548 DITAKDTFTAV
-559 KQWLISIEDAA
+559 KQWLISIEEAT

-588 REVPMGVGD
+588 REVPMGMGD
-597 HLAKVL
+597 HLAK
-603 YLGNSLQGLKVKV
+603 
-616 LKWSF
+616 
-621 CVSQFTETQINDYNL
+621 DYNL

-669 KTIEL
+669 KTIVL
-674 QTDTNKNF
+674 QSDTNK
-682 LEIAIGVVCNSKHVK
+682 
-697 ADQTALCLQKSVTKR
+697 KSCCMR
-712 VIENFGGLLLE
+712 Q
-723 VHYWLWRV
+723 
-731 ESPYR
+731 
-736 RWHVI
+736 
-741 HHGNLRTEPSV
+741 
-752 FNPGWS
+752 